1 MYWMQGLPH
10 PNLYQVG
17 WPDYWSSKGLNSRPP
32 ARQTNT
38 YPLELTDWV
47 PTYFAKCIKFG
58 AQLSSTLIWEEKKK
72 TDYKIIITIN
82 FSVPS

>member
-1 MYWMQGLPH
+1 MYWTQGPPH

-17 WPDYWSSKGLNSRPP
+17 WPDYWSSKGLNSQPP

-38 YPLELTDWV
+38 YPLDLTDWV
-47 PTYFAKCIKFG
+47 PMYFAKCIKFG

>member
-1 MYWMQGLPH
+1 MYWMQGPPH

-17 WPDYWSSKGLNSRPP
+17 WPDYWSSKGLNSQPP
-32 ARQTNT
+32 ARQTST
-38 YPLELTDWV
+38 YPLDLTDWV
-47 PTYFAKCIKFG
+47 PMYFAKCIKFG